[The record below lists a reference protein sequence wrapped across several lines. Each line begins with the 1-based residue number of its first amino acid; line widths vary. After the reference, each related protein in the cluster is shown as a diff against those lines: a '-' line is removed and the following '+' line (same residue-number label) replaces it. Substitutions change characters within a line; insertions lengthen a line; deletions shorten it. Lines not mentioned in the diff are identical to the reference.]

1 MLTYTFAKGS
11 GESLYEQLYDRIK
24 ADILTGRLAAG
35 EKLPSKRTLADHLE
49 LSVITVKNA
58 YEQLIAE
65 GYIYSRERS
74 GYFVSAMDW
83 PLSAAAAA
91 PQKISQLPPRPT
103 WFLDFASAS
112 PEPDDFPFTVW
123 SRLMRQ
129 TILEQGTRLLEPTPY
144 NGAEELRRAIA
155 AYLHQF
161 RGMTV
166 DPEQIIVGAGTEF
179 LYNIIIQLLG
189 REKCYAVEDPG
200 YSKISQI
207 YAQNGVRLVRVGL
220 DEAGLSVRALRRE
233 PADIVHLSPSHH
245 YPTGIVM
252 PIARRRELLRWA
264 EESAERCILE
274 DDYDSEF
281 RFVGRPIPTLFS
293 TDESQRV
300 IYLNTFSKTI
310 APSIRISY
318 MLLPPRL
325 LERYREKLGFY
336 ACTVSSFEQYT
347 LAEFIRQGRY
357 EQHLSRM
364 KNRYRQR
371 RDAVIRLIGESRLDE
386 RARIMEQDAGLHF
399 LLRLE
404 TALPDGELQRR
415 AAARGLRLAMLSDYD
430 SRPSAGRAHI
440 LVVNY
445 AGMDLSRLPEALERL
460 AQVLDEEELPCTTN

>member
-1 MLTYTFAKGS
+1 MLTYTFEKHA
-11 GESLYEQLYDRIK
+11 GEGLYEQLYSRIK
-24 ADILTGRLAAG
+24 EDILTGRLAAG
-35 EKLPSKRTLADHLE
+35 EKLPSKRALADHLE

-65 GYIYSRERS
+65 GYIYSLERR
-74 GYFVSAMDW
+74 GYFVSAIDR
-83 PLSAAAAA
+83 PLSAAAAPQSVA
-91 PQKISQLPPRPT
+91 PPPPRKQ
-103 WFLDFASAS
+103 WFLDFASGS

-144 NGAEELRRAIA
+144 NGAPELRRAIA

-179 LYNIIIQLLG
+179 LYHLIIQLLG

-200 YSKISQI
+200 YSKIAQI
-207 YAQNGVRLVRVGL
+207 YQSNQVRLLRIGL
-220 DEAGLSVRALRRE
+220 DEAGLSIRALRRQ
-233 PADIVHLSPSHH
+233 PADVVHISPSHH

-252 PIARRRELLRWA
+252 PIARRQELLRWA
-264 EESAERCILE
+264 GEREGRCILE

-293 TDESQRV
+293 ADENQRV

-347 LAEFIRQGRY
+347 LAEFIRRGRY

-371 RDAVIRLIGESRLDE
+371 RDAVIRLIGESRLGE
-386 RARIMEQDAGLHF
+386 RARITEQDAGLHF

-404 TALPDGELQRR
+404 TALPDGELQQR

-445 AGMDLSRLPEALERL
+445 AGMELSRLPEALERL